1 MFSGVVFCFF
11 AAERFPLD
19 MATTIITSQRRPFWG
34 RMSKVDWTALAIL
47 LLYGTLAGLREFHPQ
62 TPDSG
67 FLLFLA
73 VCAGMY
79 WLVRGWIWS
88 RDHLLWSLRNRLVAA
103 YVFIAVV
110 PVLLLLAMAGLAAY
124 LLYWQLGSYVIYTEM
139 EEREQR
145 VGVVATALATSYAVE
160 ATSGR
165 SAAALALPVD
175 PKTYIRNAMTELPG
189 LKIETGTGE
198 ELLKSEGAYGG
209 NRFRGLVFSGGQLAL
224 RAVAARPT
232 PSGRVVVSATVPI
245 TPEFIDTLAPEL
257 GPIQFSVLRPE
268 GANTPAADFPILIDA
283 QRYASLDQ
291 IGTLDRPVPNAVNV
305 FDKLITGIVGLDVLD
320 TNQKPG
326 QSGAARVFATF
337 ITRPSLLNKRL
348 FSPLGDLGGAA
359 ATALLVVGAVF
370 LVIELGSLVTG
381 IIMTR
386 TITSAVDNLY
396 TATRH
401 VQEGDLTYR
410 VRIPHR
416 DQLGAL
422 GVSFN
427 SMMHSVSTLI
437 EEQRRRQRLEN
448 ELSIAHE
455 VQQQL
460 FPHALPNLP
469 GIEIEAICR
478 PARVVSGD
486 YYDFIRISPTRL
498 AIALADI
505 SGKGISAALL
515 MANVQAA
522 LRSDVLRYR
531 NGHEGGTLDAVDTAE
546 IVSHLN
552 LHLFRNTSSERYATL
567 FIGVY
572 DETTRQLHY
581 TNAGHLP
588 PIYINGGTARRL
600 ETGGMVVGLFND
612 VPYEQGAVEIEH
624 GGMLV
629 AYSDG
634 LIEPENVYGEEF
646 GSERLTD
653 VALKNRDASTH
664 DVAQAMMQAAEEW
677 SGSPEQADDMTV
689 IVMRFSGPG
698 APEVRRA

>member
-1 MFSGVVFCFF
+1 MITREKLVSTLTTRGRAIWAGMTVVDLVSLGLIVLYGAIWALRQADVRLPLSGFAFF
-11 AAERFPLD
+11 
-19 MATTIITSQRRPFWG
+19 
-34 RMSKVDWTALAIL
+34 LAI
-47 LLYGTLAGLREFHPQ
+47 
-62 TPDSG
+62 
-67 FLLFLA
+67 
-73 VCAGMY
+73 CASIY
-79 WLVRGWIWS
+79 WLVRGWLWA

-110 PVLLLLAMAGLAAY
+110 PVLLLLSMAGLAAY

-139 EEREQR
+139 EEREER
-145 VGVVATALATSYAVE
+145 VGVVATAMATSYAVE

-175 PKTYIRNAMTELPG
+175 PETYIKNAMVELPG
-189 LKIETGTGE
+189 LKVETGKGE
-198 ELLKSEGAYGG
+198 ELLQVAKGSSGR

-224 RAVAARPT
+224 RAVVSRPT
-232 PSGRVVVSATVPI
+232 PAGRILVSVVVPI
-245 TPEFIDTLAPEL
+245 TSDLIGTLAPEV
-257 GPIQFSVLRPE
+257 GPVQFNVLRPE
-268 GANTPAADFPILIDA
+268 GNN
-283 QRYASLDQ
+283 LDPDLPNVINPQQLTSVQQ
-291 IGTLDRPVPNAVNV
+291 IGTIGRSVPKAANP
-305 FDKLITGIVGLDVLD
+305 FDKLITGIVDLDVLD
-320 TNQKPG
+320 LDKKPG
-326 QSGAARVFATF
+326 QSDSVQVIASFS
-337 ITRPSLLNKRL
+337 TRPSLLNRKL

-359 ATALLVVGAVF
+359 ATALLIVGAVF
-370 LVIELGSLVTG
+370 LLIEIISLVTG
-381 IIMTR
+381 IVLTR
-386 TITSAVDNLY
+386 TITTAVNSLY
-396 TATRH
+396 AATQH

-416 DQLGAL
+416 DQLAAL
-422 GVSFN
+422 GESFN
-427 SMMHSVSTLI
+427 SMTQSVSTLI

-460 FPHALPNLP
+460 FPRTLPNLR
-469 GIEIEAICR
+469 GMEIEAICR

-486 YYDFIRISPTRL
+486 YYDFVRVSPTRL

-531 NGHEGGTLDAVDTAE
+531 NGQPGAHQEQINTAE

-552 LHLFRNTSSERYATL
+552 LHLFRNTSDERYATV
-567 FIGVY
+567 FFGVY
-572 DETTRQLHY
+572 DSETRQLHY

-588 PIYINGGTARRL
+588 PIYIHGNHARRL
-600 ETGGMVVGLFND
+600 EIGGMVVGLFND
-612 VPYEQGAVEIEH
+612 VPFQQGAVEIEH
-624 GGMLV
+624 GGILI

-646 GSERLTD
+646 GTERLID
-653 VALKNRDASTH
+653 VALRNRENSSHVIAE
-664 DVAQAMMQAAEEW
+664 AMMHAAEEW

-689 IVMRFSGPG
+689 IVLRFSADSG
-698 APEVRRA
+698 EKTS

>member
-1 MFSGVVFCFF
+1 
-11 AAERFPLD
+11 
-19 MATTIITSQRRPFWG
+19 
-34 RMSKVDWTALAIL
+34 MSWSDWAALAIL
-47 LLYGTLAGLREFHPQ
+47 VLFTVVAEARESYPGIPFF
-62 TPDSG
+62 G
-67 FLLFLA
+67 LLFFLA
-73 VCAGMY
+73 ICSGAY
-79 WLVRGWIWS
+79 WLVRGWIWA

-110 PVLLLLAMAGLAAY
+110 PVLLLLTMAGLAAY

-139 EEREQR
+139 EEREER

-175 PKTYIRNAMTELPG
+175 PKTYIRNAMNELPG
-189 LKIETGTGE
+189 LKVDTGVGE
-198 ELLKSEGAYGG
+198 ELLKASGAPFDR
-209 NRFRGLVFSGGQLAL
+209 NRFRGLVFSDGQLAL
-224 RAVAARPT
+224 RSVVARPT
-232 PSGRVVVSATVPI
+232 PAGRIVVSATVPI

-257 GPIQFSVLRPE
+257 GPIQFNVLRPE
-268 GANTPAADFPILIDA
+268 AGNAAPANFPILINA
-283 QRYASLDQ
+283 QHYAAIGQ
-291 IGTLDRPVPNAVNV
+291 IGTLDRLVPHAANL

-320 TNQKPG
+320 VGHQAGQPG
-326 QSGAARVFATF
+326 AVRVVASFS
-337 ITRPSLLNKRL
+337 TRPSLLNKRL
-348 FSPLGDLGGAA
+348 FGPFADLGGFAA
-359 ATALLVVGAVF
+359 KLLLVIGAIF

-381 IIMTR
+381 IVMTR
-386 TITSAVDNLY
+386 TITSAVNSLY
-396 TATRH
+396 AATRH
-401 VQEGDLTYR
+401 VQEGDLSYR

-427 SMMHSVSTLI
+427 SMTHSVSSLM

-460 FPHALPNLP
+460 FPHSLPNLP

-486 YYDFIRISPTRL
+486 YYDFIRISPARL
-498 AIALADI
+498 AVALADI

-531 NGHEGGTLDAVDTAE
+531 NGHEGGSRSPEPVDTAE

-572 DETTRQLHY
+572 DAASRQLHY

-588 PIYINGGTARRL
+588 PIYICGEGARKL

-624 GGMLV
+624 GALLV

-646 GSERLTD
+646 GTERLVQ
-653 VALKNRDASTH
+653 VAMKNRGSSTQ
-664 DVAQAMMQAAEEW
+664 DIALAMMKAAEEW

-689 IVMRFSGPG
+689 IVMRFTN
-698 APEVRRA
+698 APAERRA

>member
-1 MFSGVVFCFF
+1 
-11 AAERFPLD
+11 
-19 MATTIITSQRRPFWG
+19 MASTLTTRG
-34 RMSKVDWTALAIL
+34 RAIWAGMSPIDWIALAIL
-47 LLYGTLAGLREFHPQ
+47 LLYAALLGLREYYEQFPQ
-62 TPDSG
+62 SG
-67 FLLFLA
+67 FLFFLA
-73 VCAGMY
+73 VCAAIY
-79 WLVRGWIWS
+79 WLVRGWVWA

-103 YVFIAVV
+103 YIFIAVV

-145 VGVVATALATSYAVE
+145 VGVVATALATSYAAE
-160 ATSGR
+160 ATLGS
-165 SAAALALPVD
+165 SAAGLALPVD
-175 PKTYIRNAMTELPG
+175 PATYIKNAMTELPG
-189 LKIETGTGE
+189 LRVETGKGE
-198 ELLKSEGAYGG
+198 ELLHTKDPYARD
-209 NRFRGLVFSGGQLAL
+209 RFRGLVFSDGQLAL
-224 RAVAARPT
+224 RAAVERPT
-232 PSGRVVVSATVPI
+232 PAGRILVSVIVPI
-245 TPEFIDTLAPEL
+245 TPELIDTLALEL
-257 GPIQFSVLRPE
+257 GPVQFNVLRPE
-268 GANTPAADFPILIDA
+268 SGNVKSEIPIVIGT
-283 QRYASLDQ
+283 QQYASVEQ
-291 IGTLDRPVPNAVNV
+291 IGTLDRPVPKAVNP
-305 FDKLITGIVGLDVLD
+305 FDKLITGIVGLEVLD
-320 TNQKPG
+320 LDQKQG
-326 QSGAARVFATF
+326 QTSSARVFASF
-337 ITRPSLLNKRL
+337 STRPSLLNRRL

-370 LVIELGSLVTG
+370 LFIEFVSLVTG

-386 TITSAVDNLY
+386 TITTAVSSLYSA
-396 TATRH
+396 TQH
-401 VQEGDLTYR
+401 VQDGDLSYR

-416 DQLGAL
+416 DQLAAL
-422 GVSFN
+422 GESFN
-427 SMMHSVSTLI
+427 SMMQSVSTLI
-437 EEQRRRQRLEN
+437 EEQRQRQKLEN

-460 FPHALPNLP
+460 FPRSVPNLQ

-498 AIALADI
+498 AIAVADI

-531 NGHEGGTLDAVDTAE
+531 NGQPGIRQEQIDTAE

-552 LHLFRNTSSERYATL
+552 LHLFRNTSDERYATV
-567 FIGVY
+567 FFGVY
-572 DETTRQLHY
+572 DTVTRQLHY

-588 PIYINGGTARRL
+588 PIYISGGKVRRL

-612 VPYEQGAVEIEH
+612 VPFEQGAVEIEH

-646 GSERLTD
+646 GTERLVE
-653 VALKNRDASTH
+653 VATRNKDQSSHAIAEALMHAS
-664 DVAQAMMQAAEEW
+664 EEW
-677 SGSPEQADDMTV
+677 SGSPEQADDMTL
-689 IVMRFSGPG
+689 IVMRFSG
-698 APEVRRA
+698 ASEEKRA

>member
-1 MFSGVVFCFF
+1 
-11 AAERFPLD
+11 
-19 MATTIITSQRRPFWG
+19 MATTLTTRSRAIWAG
-34 RMSKVDWTALAIL
+34 MSLVDWAALAIL
-47 LLYGTLAGLREFHPQ
+47 VLYGALLGLREYNAQIP
-62 TPDSG
+62 PSG
-67 FLLFLA
+67 FVFFLA
-73 VCAGMY
+73 ICAAIY
-79 WLVRGWIWS
+79 WLVRGWIWA

-145 VGVVATALATSYAVE
+145 AGVLATALANSYAVE
-160 ATSGR
+160 AASGR

-175 PKTYIRNAMTELPG
+175 PATYIKNAMTELPG
-189 LKIETGTGE
+189 LKVETGKGE
-198 ELLKSEGAYGG
+198 ELLGRGDEPFSG
-209 NRFRGLVFSGGQLAL
+209 NRFRGLVFSEGQLTL
-224 RAVAARPT
+224 RSVVARPT
-232 PSGRVVVSATVPI
+232 SAGRIVVSVTVPVS
-245 TPEFIDTLAPEL
+245 PELIDTLAPEL
-257 GPIQFSVLRPE
+257 GPIQFNVLRSQTGNIKSVVPNVI
-268 GANTPAADFPILIDA
+268 ATQQFVSV
-283 QRYASLDQ
+283 QQ
-291 IGTLDRPVPNAVNV
+291 IGTQGRPVPKAVNP
-305 FDKLITGIVGLDVLD
+305 FDKLITGIVDLDVLD
-320 TNQKPG
+320 LDQKQG
-326 QSGAARVFATF
+326 QASPVRVVVAFS
-337 ITRPSLLNKRL
+337 TRPSLLNRRL

-370 LVIELGSLVTG
+370 LVIEIGSLVTG

-386 TITSAVDNLY
+386 TITTAVDNLY
-396 TATRH
+396 NATQH
-401 VQEGDLTYR
+401 VQDGDLSYR

-416 DQLGAL
+416 DQLAAL
-422 GVSFN
+422 GESFN
-427 SMMHSVSTLI
+427 SMMQSVSTLI
-437 EEQRRRQRLEN
+437 EEQRQRQKLEN

-460 FPHALPNLP
+460 FPRTLPNLQ

-498 AIALADI
+498 AIAVADI

-531 NGHEGGTLDAVDTAE
+531 NGQPGIHLDQIDTAE

-552 LHLFRNTSSERYATL
+552 LHLFRNTSDERYATV
-567 FIGVY
+567 FFGVY
-572 DETTRQLHY
+572 DAETRQLHY

-588 PIYINGGTARRL
+588 PLYISGGNVRRL

-612 VPYEQGAVEIEH
+612 VPFQQGAVEIEH
-624 GGMLV
+624 GSMLV

-646 GSERLTD
+646 GTTRLID
-653 VALKNRDASTH
+653 VATRNKDSSSHAI
-664 DVAQAMMQAAEEW
+664 AEAMMHASEEW

-689 IVMRFSGPG
+689 IVMRFS
-698 APEVRRA
+698 AHSQEKRA

>member
-1 MFSGVVFCFF
+1 
-11 AAERFPLD
+11 
-19 MATTIITSQRRPFWG
+19 MATTVTNRSRAFWM
-34 RMSKVDWTALAIL
+34 RMSWSDWVTLAIL
-47 LLYGTLAGLREFHPQ
+47 AVFSLMAALRESYPGIPLF
-62 TPDSG
+62 G
-67 FLLFLA
+67 LVFFLA
-73 VCAGMY
+73 ICSAAY
-79 WLVRGWIWS
+79 WLVRGWIWA

-103 YVFIAVV
+103 YIFIAVV
-110 PVLLLLAMAGLAAY
+110 PVLLLLTMAGLAAY

-139 EEREQR
+139 QEREERL
-145 VGVVATALATSYAVE
+145 GVVATAMATSYALE
-160 ATSGR
+160 STSGR

-175 PKTYIRNAMTELPG
+175 PKTYIRNAMNELPG
-189 LKIETGTGE
+189 LKLETGTGE
-198 ELLKSEGAYGG
+198 ELLKNAGVNGG
-209 NRFRGLVFSGGQLAL
+209 NRYRGLVFSGGQLLL
-224 RAVAARPT
+224 RSVVARQSPV
-232 PSGRVVVSATVPI
+232 GRILVSATVPI

-257 GPIQFSVLRPE
+257 GPVQFNVLRPE
-268 GANTPAADFPILIDA
+268 ASNGAPANFPILINA
-283 QRYASLDQ
+283 EHYAAIDQ
-291 IGTLDRPVPNAVNV
+291 IGTLDRPVPKAANV
-305 FDKLITGIVGLDVLD
+305 FDKLITGIVGLEVRDMD
-320 TNQKPG
+320 HQDEQQG
-326 QSGAARVFATF
+326 SARVFASF
-337 ITRPSLLNKRL
+337 STRPSLLNKRL

-359 ATALLVVGAVF
+359 ATALLVIGAIF
-370 LVIELGSLVTG
+370 LVIEISSLVTG
-381 IIMTR
+381 IVMTR
-386 TITSAVDNLY
+386 TITAAVNNLY

-401 VQEGDLTYR
+401 VQEGDLSYR

-427 SMMHSVSTLI
+427 SMMHSVSSLM

-469 GIEIEAICR
+469 GLEIEAICR
-478 PARVVSGD
+478 PARTVSGD

-498 AIALADI
+498 AVALADI

-531 NGHEGGTLDAVDTAE
+531 NGHEGGAGSAEPVDTAE

-588 PIYINGGTARRL
+588 PIYICGGTARRL

-624 GGMLV
+624 GAMLV

-646 GSERLTD
+646 GTERLTD
-653 VALKNRDASTH
+653 VALKHRDASSH
-664 DVAQAMMQAAEEW
+664 DVAQAMMKAAEEW

-689 IVMRFSGPG
+689 IVMRFSPS
-698 APEVRRA
+698 AAERPA

>member
-1 MFSGVVFCFF
+1 MGSTLTNRSRALWAGLSPI
-11 AAERFPLD
+11 EW
-19 MATTIITSQRRPFWG
+19 IT
-34 RMSKVDWTALAIL
+34 LAIL
-47 LLYGTLAGLREFHPQ
+47 VLYGALWGLRLYDPHISK
-62 TPDSG
+62 SG
-67 FLLFLA
+67 FLFFLA
-73 VCAGMY
+73 ICAAMY
-79 WLVRGWIWS
+79 WLVRGWLWA
-88 RDHLLWSLRNRLVAA
+88 RDHLLWSLRNRLVTA

-110 PVLLLLAMAGLAAY
+110 PVLLLLSMAGLAAY

-145 VGVVATALATSYAVE
+145 AGVLATALATSYAVE
-160 ATSGR
+160 AASGR

-175 PKTYIRNAMTELPG
+175 PSTYIKNAMTELPG
-189 LKIETGTGE
+189 LKVETGKGE
-198 ELLKSEGAYGG
+198 ELLGRGDEPIK
-209 NRFRGLVFSGGQLAL
+209 NRFRGLVFTDGQLSL
-224 RAVAARPT
+224 RAVVSRPT
-232 PSGRVVVSATVPI
+232 PTGRILVSVTVPVS
-245 TPEFIDTLAPEL
+245 PELIDTLAPEL
-257 GPIQFSVLRPE
+257 GPIQFDVLRLDS
-268 GANTPAADFPILIDA
+268 AALESESSVVTGTRPLGTV
-283 QRYASLDQ
+283 QQ
-291 IGTLDRPVPNAVNV
+291 IGTRGRPVPKAANL
-305 FDKLITGIVGLDVLD
+305 FDKLITGIVDLDVLD
-320 TNQKPG
+320 LDKKPG
-326 QSGAARVFATF
+326 QKASVQVIVSFS
-337 ITRPSLLNKRL
+337 TRPSLLNRRL

-359 ATALLVVGAVF
+359 ATALLVVGAFF
-370 LVIELGSLVTG
+370 LVIEIASLVTG

-386 TITSAVDNLY
+386 TITTAVDSLY
-396 TATRH
+396 SATQH
-401 VQEGDLTYR
+401 VQDGDLTYR

-416 DQLGAL
+416 DQLAAL
-422 GVSFN
+422 GESFN
-427 SMMHSVSTLI
+427 SMMQSVSTLI
-437 EEQRRRQRLEN
+437 EEQRQRQKLEN

-460 FPHALPNLP
+460 FPRTLPNLK

-531 NGHEGGTLDAVDTAE
+531 NGQPGSHQDQIDTAE

-552 LHLFRNTSSERYATL
+552 MHLFRNTSDERYATC
-567 FIGVY
+567 FFGVY
-572 DETTRQLHY
+572 DAETRQLHY

-588 PIYINGGTARRL
+588 PIYICGGKVRRL

-612 VPYEQGAVEIEH
+612 VPFQQGAVEIEH
-624 GGMLV
+624 GGILV

-646 GSERLTD
+646 GTTRLVD
-653 VALKNRDASTH
+653 VATGNKNASSH
-664 DVAQAMMQAAEEW
+664 VIAEAMMQAAEEW

-689 IVMRFSGPG
+689 IVMRFAESSQ
-698 APEVRRA
+698 EEKRS